1 MSDKIIGV
9 FSPRLNKNHIVF
21 YETISYLFNK
31 EGFQVHFFIDK
42 WFEDRIKISPIDQLI
57 LRQRENE
64 LEFFYRIFFKLR
76 RCNFIIIEPDASK
89 IILALCSILLLNKY
103 SIVVHNANYWLKPLY
118 KFSIK
123 RILIITL
130 NKIILS
136 NSKSLI
142 VVNRNVKKYI
152 SDISNYKT
160 YYFPF
165 NMTIQ
170 PAQYNNSNLKEQ
182 LFIVVPGNLSS
193 RRRDYE
199 TILLGF
205 IDAMYKREDLI
216 LVLLGK
222 IEGFENKLL
231 KLIELVKSKFPNN
244 ILYWSNFI
252 NDTEYDFY
260 INSANYFIAPLNKF
274 LYTDISVEEYGI
286 TKETGVTSFIRQH
299 KKCCFAPSFLTFE
312 DDIKKYIIG
321 YNNSSEFSNLLIN
334 LNIFESNNFS
344 DSNDS
349 DYLEYLNS
357 QINLFISNNIICK

>member
-1 MSDKIIGV
+1 MSVKIIGV

-42 WFEDRIKISPIDQLI
+42 WFEERIKISPTDQI
-57 LRQRENE
+57 ISRHSENE
-64 LEFFYRIFFKLR
+64 LDFFYRIFFRLR
-76 RCNFIIIEPDASK
+76 RSNFIIIEPDASK

-103 SIVVHNANYWLKPLY
+103 SIVVHNANYWLKPIY

-130 NKIILS
+130 NKILLN

-152 SDISNYKT
+152 SHISNHKT

-165 NMTIQ
+165 NLSIQ
-170 PAQYNNSNLKEQ
+170 PVQYKYSNLKEQ

-199 TILLGF
+199 TVLLGF
-205 IDAMYKREDLI
+205 IDAVKKREDLI

-222 IEGFENKLL
+222 IERFENKLL
-231 KLIELVKSKFPNN
+231 KLIEQVKSKFPNN

-252 NDTEYDFY
+252 KDTEYDFY
-260 INSANYFIAPLNKF
+260 INSANYFIAPLNKY

-299 KKCCFAPSFLTFE
+299 KKYCFAPNYLTFE
-312 DDIKKYIIG
+312 DDIKKFIIR
-321 YNNSSEFSNLLIN
+321 YNNSSEFSNLLVN
-334 LNIFESNNFS
+334 LNILENNFFS
-344 DSNDS
+344 DSNDT

-357 QINLFISNNIICK
+357 QTKLFISNNIINK

>member
-1 MSDKIIGV
+1 MSDKIIAV

-21 YETISYLFNK
+21 YETISYLLNK

-42 WFEDRIKISPIDQLI
+42 WFEERIKISPTDQLI
-57 LRQRENE
+57 LRKNENE
-64 LEFFYRIFFKLR
+64 FDFFSRIFFKLR
-76 RCNFIIIEPDASK
+76 RSDFVIIEPDASK

-103 SIVVHNANYWLKPLY
+103 SIVVHNANYWLKPIF

-130 NKIILS
+130 NKILLN

-152 SDISNYKT
+152 SGISSHKI

-165 NMTIQ
+165 NLSIQ
-170 PAQYNNSNLKEQ
+170 SVQYKNSNLKEK

-193 RRRDYE
+193 KRRDYE

-205 IDAMYKREDLI
+205 IDAVDKREDLI

-222 IEGFENKLL
+222 IERIEKKLL
-231 KLIELVKSKFPNN
+231 KLIELSKSKFPNN
-244 ILYWSNFI
+244 ILYWSNYI
-252 NDTEYDFY
+252 KDTEYDFY
-260 INSANYFIAPLNKF
+260 INSANYFIAPLNKYM
-274 LYTDISVEEYGI
+274 YTDISIEEYGI

-299 KKCCFAPSFLTFE
+299 KKYCFAPNYLIFE
-312 DDIKKYIIG
+312 EDIKKFIIR
-321 YNNSSEFSNLLIN
+321 YNNSSEFSNLLVN
-334 LNIFESNNFS
+334 LSIEKNKNIL

-357 QINLFISNNIICK
+357 QTKLFIFNNIIYK